1 MNEFKAMDLRKR
13 DSKAMYK
20 QLESTSNQAEK
31 SKEIKRIRF
40 EVRDEYIKA
49 CIRCPIDP
57 KIWINDI
64 YPKEEH
70 EVVHT
75 LMIGGMFQDLKNCYE
90 TAKELYT
97 PNQVYE
103 PVDKTLEDYV
113 SQTGLLEDSISCL
126 KLVIKAGHGTILR
139 EITRLLFGTS
149 TK

>member
-1 MNEFKAMDLRKR
+1 MPIPWQKDQNVGKIEKNLSLFLAQTTWTARVSGDISQGYKLMNEFKQTDLRKR

-75 LMIGGMFQDLKNCYE
+75 LMIGGMF
-90 TAKELYT
+90 
-97 PNQVYE
+97 
-103 PVDKTLEDYV
+103 
-113 SQTGLLEDSISCL
+113 
-126 KLVIKAGHGTILR
+126 
-139 EITRLLFGTS
+139 
-149 TK
+149 